1 MLVRSEDVKMSAQLA
16 SDSAALSRTLAML
29 SQPDTAIVRQGEKA
43 LKPFLKTSSC
53 ILALMNQI
61 RTSPEESIRHHA
73 ALLLKK
79 RTAALYSKFN
89 SSQKSDLK
97 AQLLIIMTSEPIRSI
112 GTALAGVVASI
123 AKCVFS
129 ADNQW
134 PELFALLLQLSQ
146 DPNENS
152 RSLNYSLLE
161 QVKALLFSVVFY
173 LDRRDE
179 SGAQLCSHLLSISM
193 LIETP
198 TASRA
203 GDHTSQTPHSDSRF
217 NVHSRVSGYFCDGIS
232 SCYVGNSRL
241 H

>member
-1 MLVRSEDVKMSAQLA
+1 MSAQLA
-16 SDSAALSRTLAML
+16 SDAAALARILSML
-29 SQPDTAIVRQGEKA
+29 SQPDTAVVRQGEKT

-89 SSQKSDLK
+89 ASQKNDLK

-112 GTALAGVVASI
+112 GTALAGVVASV
-123 AKCVFS
+123 AKCVFT

-134 PELFALLLQLSQ
+134 PELFALLLKLSQ
-146 DPNENS
+146 DPNENL

-161 QVKALLFSVVFY
+161 QVMALISVVFY
-173 LDRRDE
+173 LGRQSE
-179 SGAQLCSHLLSISM
+179 FI
-193 LIETP
+193 
-198 TASRA
+198 
-203 GDHTSQTPHSDSRF
+203 PHW
-217 NVHSRVSGYFCDGIS
+217 C
-232 SCYVGNSRL
+232 
-241 H
+241 